1 MKKLAIIGA
10 SYLQKPLVLKARE
23 LGYETF
29 VFAWEDGA
37 VCKGIADHFMP
48 ISILEKE
55 EILRECMRIKI
66 DGITSIGSDLAMP
79 TVNYIADKMSLVG
92 NSLDCTRVS
101 TNKYQMRTKLSS
113 EGVACPR
120 FVLYTGGYL
129 NDVKDLSFPVIV
141 KPIDRS
147 GSLGVTKVETMDH
160 LENAVHKA
168 KSISLTGQV
177 IIEEFIEGR
186 EFSVEFISYQGIHHY
201 LTITDKVTTNEP
213 YFVEIAHHQ
222 PADISRDVEKR
233 IISEVKKAL
242 DALGIKN
249 GASHSE
255 VKITKEGIIRVI
267 EIAGRMGGELIG
279 SDMVENSTGYD
290 FVKGVI
296 DVALGQ
302 FDNSAVEKLIT
313 RYSGVYYVI
322 PNSGVIYD
330 IVDNSSR
337 FNGITKVEVMCQIGD
352 SIEEVIDGAGKRPAV
367 FVYAD
372 DKKRLHFDPN
382 QVIIIKT
389 KQV

>member
-23 LGYETF
+23 LGYETY

-37 VCKGIADHFMP
+37 VCKGIADYFMP

-55 EILRECMRIKI
+55 EILRECMRIEI

-113 EGVACPR
+113 EGVSCPR
-120 FVLYTGGYL
+120 FVLHTGGQL
-129 NDVKDLSFPVIV
+129 NGVESLCFPVIV
-141 KPIDRS
+141 KPTDRS
-147 GSLGVTKVETMDH
+147 GSLGVTKVETMDQ

-201 LTITDKVTTNEP
+201 LTVTDKVTTNEP

-290 FVKGVI
+290 FMKGVI

-352 SIEEVIDGAGKRPAV
+352 SVEEVIDGAGKRPAV

-372 DKKRLHFDPN
+372 DERRLHFDPN
-382 QVIIIKT
+382 QVVIIKT
-389 KQV
+389 KQD